1 MPNGVV
7 GVGRTAGMRSKVVTK
22 SVNGDRFLEMP
33 KKKKR
38 KVVPRRGP
46 ATNLRKAGAHED
58 KKRKMIKALDQKED
72 DDLVALGSWAFE
84 DE

>member
-1 MPNGVV
+1 MK
-7 GVGRTAGMRSKVVTK
+7 R
-22 SVNGDRFLEMP
+22 
-33 KKKKR
+33 KKKSP

-58 KKRKMIKALDQKED
+58 KKRKTLTALDEKEN

-84 DE
+84 EE